1 MLDTKILGEKLR
13 AHRKNCAMT
22 QEEAA
27 ARIGVT
33 AQAISKWE
41 LGECLPDC
49 FNLKAIGETY
59 GVSLDILL
67 DTDAPAGDVQTA
79 AGRIEQIAD
88 EFIWAKSSRDKNAHR
103 DLGDD
108 LWQMWKGIYFVE
120 VGNKE
125 HQNRDKERGN
135 LRVCSDY
142 GMKIWDDEG
151 VACVVQSALRDRLET
166 VTDRELEILRTLCT
180 PEGFALLRQ
189 LDPNTLTPKS
199 ELSEKTGIEEHALN
213 DLLLTLT
220 EAGVAE
226 FVYGSASDCG
236 YKMSGHFGIAGYMM
250 LAAAF
255 VLAKHTYTISEYT
268 NRWE

>member
-33 AQAISKWE
+33 PQAVSKWE
-41 LGECLPDC
+41 MGECLPDC

-67 DTDAPAGDVQTA
+67 DTDAPAEEVHSA
-79 AGRIEQIAD
+79 AARIEQIAD
-88 EFIWAKSSRDKNAHR
+88 EFIWAKASRDKNAHR

-125 HQNRDKERGN
+125 FQKRDKEEGN
-135 LRVCSDY
+135 LRICSDY

-151 VACVVQSALRDRLET
+151 VVCVVQSALRDNLGNVSE
-166 VTDRELEILRTLCT
+166 RELEILRTLCT
-180 PEGFALLRQ
+180 PDGFTLIRE
-189 LDPNTLTPKS
+189 LDPNALTTKAN
-199 ELSEKTGIEEHALN
+199 LMEKTGISENALN
-213 DLLLTLT
+213 ALLLTLT
-220 EAGVAE
+220 EAGVVE
-226 FVYGSASDCG
+226 FVYNSAKANG

-255 VLAKHTYTISEYT
+255 VLSKRNYRLSEYID
-268 NRWE
+268 RWD